1 VSDIGIR
8 DVVYG
13 WLQGGYKCYVLQ
25 RECNR
30 FVTFDDPIITIRIQ
44 LKKNPKNFRKPLDI
58 LVYICY
64 NEYNKTKEVAIH
76 MSRESIIKD
85 LDRSRHMIDV
95 MIRLDP
101 EKAKYSQG
109 IRYIARYKAMIT
121 GIEATFSRD
130 LVGVL
135 KEKDLKLLLDYV
147 ADARRSIK
155 NDDFINNQDI
165 EKLHTRALENMD
177 DIIYMTKCLLNKG
190 GN

>member
-1 VSDIGIR
+1 
-8 DVVYG
+8 
-13 WLQGGYKCYVLQ
+13 
-25 RECNR
+25 
-30 FVTFDDPIITIRIQ
+30 
-44 LKKNPKNFRKPLDI
+44 
-58 LVYICY
+58 
-64 NEYNKTKEVAIH
+64 

-85 LDRSRHMIDV
+85 LDRSRHMIDI

-135 KEKDLKLLLDYV
+135 KEKDLKFLLDYV

-155 NDDFINNQDI
+155 NEDFINNQDI
-165 EKLHTRALENMD
+165 EKLHTRALEHMD

>member
-1 VSDIGIR
+1 
-8 DVVYG
+8 
-13 WLQGGYKCYVLQ
+13 
-25 RECNR
+25 
-30 FVTFDDPIITIRIQ
+30 
-44 LKKNPKNFRKPLDI
+44 
-58 LVYICY
+58 
-64 NEYNKTKEVAIH
+64 

-85 LDRSRHMIDV
+85 LDRSRHMIDI

-101 EKAKYSQG
+101 DKAKRRQG
-109 IRYIARYKAMIT
+109 IMYLARYKAIIT

-147 ADARRSIK
+147 ADARRSIT
-155 NDDFINNQDI
+155 NEDFINNQDI
-165 EKLHTRALENMD
+165 EKLRKRALENMD